1 MTTHCAVLYIP
12 GWPMEIATFQPK
24 AALAGLAGELRTHG
38 HTCALHDFGTPRF
51 LRETI
56 SPELVGDLQT
66 QLWCLDHGAEDTAS
80 LPAAWQLRKLDVRL
94 AAALQQAC
102 ERVAREV
109 AADAQ
114 ESVVLFIERP
124 GDLAMAVATAQALR
138 VRAPRARVV
147 GWGPSLAPL
156 ADAIVAET
164 GSFDCF
170 ATGSASDVVELLAS
184 PQQRDTWALVP
195 GLVFRDG
202 RRVRGTTPAARG
214 HAATPGGGFSLD
226 NYPAMAGGDKLNLI
240 TIDLAS
246 SHGWERAGGAPEPEI
261 MARHAGSLTEEVRR
275 VVAETGVTQF
285 HFEGAEAPCGGMEA
299 LAHTLLNRGLT
310 IRYSHTARVESA
322 DPATFYLLWA
332 SGCRAVDF
340 RVDTG
345 SQLLLD
351 RVYRRSVGVTR
362 VEQVLRN
369 CRGAGITTV
378 VGLTYP
384 CPFDDY
390 NTRAETVR
398 LIGRAQ
404 PDGVHVALPEPL
416 PGSAWFADPTAF
428 GFSRCSAG
436 AVVRRWLSAQAAP
449 ASSALLPT
457 APGRER
463 RHARRTAADRGVLQ
477 RELQELKVAVP
488 LDGRLALMA
497 QSLGYAG
504 RERDLAIAMR
514 HALLSGDAAVLT
526 GFVERFNSATMQP
539 AAAGPGPL
547 RRLQDLAVGE

>member
-12 GWPMEIATFQPK
+12 GWPMEVATFQPK
-24 AALAGLAGELRTHG
+24 AALATLAGELRAHG
-38 HTCALHDFGTPRF
+38 HTCSLHDFGTARF
-51 LRETI
+51 LRETV
-56 SPELVGDLQT
+56 SPELTADLQT
-66 QLWCLDHGAEDTAS
+66 QLWCLDHGADDAVS
-80 LPAAWQLRKLDVRL
+80 LPAAWQLRKLDTRL
-94 AAALQQAC
+94 AEALQQAC
-102 ERVAREV
+102 ERAAREV

-114 ESVVLFIERP
+114 ESVVLYIERA

-138 VRAPRARVV
+138 ARAPRARVV
-147 GWGPSLAPL
+147 GWGPSLAAL
-156 ADAIVAET
+156 AEAIVAET
-164 GSFDCF
+164 GCFDCL

-195 GLVFRDG
+195 GLAFRDG
-202 RRVRGTTPAARG
+202 RRVRGTAPAARG
-214 HAATPGGGFSLD
+214 RVATSGGGFSPD

-240 TIDLAS
+240 TIGLAS
-246 SHGWERAGGAPEPEI
+246 GHGGERAGGVLEPET
-261 MARHAGSLTEEVRR
+261 MTPHAGSLTEEVRR

-285 HFEGAEAPCGGMEA
+285 HFEGAEAPCGGMDA

-404 PDGVHVALPEPL
+404 PDGAYVEFPEPL
-416 PGSAWFADPTAF
+416 PGSAWFANPTAF

-436 AVVRRWLSAQAAP
+436 AVVRRWLAAQAAP
-449 ASSALLPT
+449 ASSVLLPT

-463 RHARRTAADRGVLQ
+463 RHARRTAAEHSVLR
-477 RELQELKVAVP
+477 RELQDLKVAVP
-488 LDGRLALMA
+488 LDARLALMA
-497 QSLGYAG
+497 QSLGYNG
-504 RERDLAIAMR
+504 RERDLAVAMR
-514 HALLSGDAAVLT
+514 HALLSGDATAVA
-526 GFVERFNSATMQP
+526 GFIERFNGATAQP
-539 AAAGPGPL
+539 ATAGSGPL
-547 RRLQDLAVGE
+547 RRLQNLAVGE